1 MSLYSSYFM
10 WFIQL
15 VSFLGCYQ
23 SKPLYN
29 PLYFVVLIMY
39 ASWAGSYL
47 CKRVNFNLSVFIAVL
62 SFLLLSL
69 LCGQKA
75 AREVFCAGCI
85 PDIRFHSEF
94 HCIHVVWCRSSCFHF
109 IWRMCSSMQL
119 SWCSLWGCACYQICV
134 SFAGS
139 NGEVCV
145 ALILAFEVGLVLS
158 WLSNLKNKL
167 ALWFLAC

>member
-1 MSLYSSYFM
+1 MSLYSSFFM

-39 ASWAGSYL
+39 ASWASSYL

-85 PDIRFHSEF
+85 PDIRFHLEF
-94 HCIHVVWCRSSCFHF
+94 HCSHVVWCRSSCFHF
-109 IWRMCSSMQL
+109 IWRMCSKYAVVVMQPVRL
-119 SWCSLWGCACYQICV
+119 CL
-134 SFAGS
+134 
-139 NGEVCV
+139 
-145 ALILAFEVGLVLS
+145 
-158 WLSNLKNKL
+158 LSNLC
-167 ALWFLAC
+167 FLCLEQW

>member
-1 MSLYSSYFM
+1 
-10 WFIQL
+10 
-15 VSFLGCYQ
+15 
-23 SKPLYN
+23 
-29 PLYFVVLIMY
+29 MY
-39 ASWAGSYL
+39 ASWASSYL

-85 PDIRFHSEF
+85 PDICFHLEF
-94 HCIHVVWCRSSCFHF
+94 HCIHVVWCWSSCFHF

-119 SWCSLWGCACYQICV
+119 SWCSLWGIYLWDWFLLWYLCMIRSVLISHKPEVICFL
-134 SFAGS
+134 SRLCLLS
-139 NGEVCV
+139 NLCFLCLEQWWSLCS
-145 ALILAFEVGLVLS
+145 INFLAFEVGLVLS